1 MISYLIGSCPAVKL
15 EELLLKPQLLKDVAQ
30 LSPKYQTSNL
40 EAKHSL
46 DIHFVP
52 KHTAFSG
59 GCILGLT
66 ISLSY
71 SHSVWFFTSFADHKV
86 ANIALGSSL
95 IFKSFN
101 RLCLSALHYN
111 TNADRMQAVTDES
124 RPGYSVV
131 FPKAKKGDHA
141 IRKIKTQ
148 VSHGGYDVDGSQEV
162 RDCSF

>member
-1 MISYLIGSCPAVKL
+1 MWHNYPQNTRHLLWKPSTAWRSTLCQSILPSLI
-15 EELLLKPQLLKDVAQ
+15 
-30 LSPKYQTSNL
+30 
-40 EAKHSL
+40 
-46 DIHFVP
+46 
-52 KHTAFSG
+52 G

-71 SHSVWFFTSFADHKV
+71 SHSAWFFTSFADHKV

-111 TNADRMQAVTDES
+111 TNADRMQAVTDEG
-124 RPGYSVV
+124 RPCYSVV

-148 VSHGGYDVDGSQEV
+148 ASHGGYDVDGPQEV